1 MSLADYYPAEEVY
14 RNGFYFQVW
23 DLATDD
29 LYVVFG
35 CGSSRKEG

>member
-1 MSLADYYPAEEVY
+1 MSLAGYYPAAEIY
-14 RNGFYFQVW
+14 LNGFYLQVW

-35 CGSSRKEG
+35 CGRSRKEG